1 MNPFIASAVA
11 EKVCAL
17 AAETFLKERAERAS
31 LTKFIAALDAVPA
44 LAPDAQD
51 LR

>member
-1 MNPFIASAVA
+1 MCGQSLIAEYEAVL
-11 EKVCAL
+11 KWGQL
-17 AAETFLKERAERAS
+17 AFLKERAERAS

-44 LAPDAQD
+44 LTPDAQA